1 MQATIPIA
9 PQARALARIRL
20 VSRPIS
26 LLLTVA
32 LAAAVVLPGIQ
43 IPAILLLPA
52 HAASVPS
59 FLNFDGWT
67 VGLGI
72 GAGGGIPLGTLSL
85 LQRWALAA
93 LSGLCGA
100 CIALT
105 LFQLRSLFV
114 LYSSG
119 VIFASDNIRRIKL
132 FGLWLVAAAIAGNVS
147 GRLFLW
153 VTHTTVLNAANA
165 ALTVVLGAMI
175 YVIAHVM
182 ELGREADLER
192 KDFI

>member
-1 MQATIPIA
+1 M
-9 PQARALARIRL
+9 ARIRTL
-20 VSRPIS
+20 SRPIG
-26 LLLTVA
+26 LLLTIA
-32 LAAAVVLPGIQ
+32 LAATVVVPSFQ
-43 IPAILLLPA
+43 ILAILFLPS

-59 FLNFDGWT
+59 FLSFDGWS

-72 GAGGGIPLGTLSL
+72 GAGGGIPLGSLTLE
-85 LQRWALAA
+85 QRWAVAGLA
-93 LSGLCGA
+93 GA
-100 CIALT
+100 CAACSALA
-105 LFQLRSLFV
+105 LFQLRSLFI

-119 VIFASDNIRRIKL
+119 VIFASDNIRRIRL
-132 FGLWLVAAAIAGNVS
+132 FGMWLVAAAIAGNVS
-147 GRLFLW
+147 GRLFVW
-153 VTHTTVLNAANA
+153 VTHTTILNTANA

>member
-1 MQATIPIA
+1 MQAAIPIA
-9 PQARALARIRL
+9 PQARALARIRML
-20 VSRPIS
+20 SRPIG

-32 LAAAVVLPGIQ
+32 FAAAVVLPGIQ
-43 IPAILLLPA
+43 IPAILFLPA

-59 FLNFDGWT
+59 FLSFEGWT

-85 LQRWALAA
+85 AQRWAVAGLA
-93 LSGLCGA
+93 GLCGA

-119 VIFASDNIRRIKL
+119 VIFGSDNIRRIKL
-132 FGLWLVAAAIAGNVS
+132 FGMWLVVAAIAGNVS
-147 GRLFLW
+147 GRLFMW
-153 VTHTTVLNAANA
+153 VTHTTVLNTANA

>member
-1 MQATIPIA
+1 MQAAIHIA
-9 PQARALARIRL
+9 PQARALARIRML
-20 VSRPIS
+20 SRPIG
-26 LLLTVA
+26 LLLTIA
-32 LAAAVVLPGIQ
+32 LAAAVVVPAFQ
-43 IPAILLLPA
+43 ILAILFLPT

-59 FLNFDGWT
+59 FLSFEGWT

-72 GAGGGIPLGTLSL
+72 GAGGGIPLGTLSVQ
-85 LQRWALAA
+85 QRCAVAA
-93 LSGLCGA
+93 LSGVCGA
-100 CIALT
+100 CIALA

-119 VIFASDNIRRIKL
+119 VIFASDNIRRIRL
-132 FGLWLVAAAIAGNVS
+132 FGMWLVAAAIAGNVS
-147 GRLFLW
+147 GRLFMWL
-153 VTHTTVLNAANA
+153 THTTVLNTPNA

>member
-1 MQATIPIA
+1 MQTAISMA
-9 PQARALARIRL
+9 PQARALARIRTL
-20 VSRPIS
+20 SRRIV

-32 LAAAVVLPGIQ
+32 LAAAVVVPGVEIL
-43 IPAILLLPA
+43 AILLLPGRG
-52 HAASVPS
+52 ASVPS
-59 FLNFDGWT
+59 FLSFDGWT
-67 VGLGI
+67 VGLRI
-72 GAGGGIPLGTLSL
+72 GAGAGIPLGTLGL
-85 LQRWALAA
+85 EQRCAVAA

-100 CIALT
+100 CIALA

-132 FGLWLVAAAIAGNVS
+132 FGMWLVAAAIAGNVS
-147 GRLFLW
+147 GRLFMW
-153 VTHTTVLNAANA
+153 VTHTPVLNTANA

>member
-1 MQATIPIA
+1 MQAAIHIA
-9 PQARALARIRL
+9 PQARALARIRAL
-20 VSRPIS
+20 SRPIV

-32 LAAAVVLPGIQ
+32 FAAAVVVPSAQ
-43 IPAILLLPA
+43 ILAILFLHPGG
-52 HAASVPS
+52 VPS
-59 FLNFDGWT
+59 FLSFDGWS
-67 VGLGI
+67 VGLGMGG
-72 GAGGGIPLGTLSL
+72 GAGIPLGSLSAE
-85 LQRWALAA
+85 QRWAVAGLA
-93 LSGLCGA
+93 GLCAA
-100 CIALT
+100 CSALA

-119 VIFASDNIRRIKL
+119 AIFAADNIRRIKL
-132 FGLWLVAAAIAGNVS
+132 FGMWLVAAAIAGNVS
-147 GRLFLW
+147 GRLFMW
-153 VTHTTVLNAANA
+153 VTHTAVLNTANA

>member
-1 MQATIPIA
+1 MQAAIHIV
-9 PQARALARIRL
+9 PQARALARIRSF
-20 VSRPIS
+20 SRPIG

-32 LAAAVVLPGIQ
+32 LAAAVVVPTAQ
-43 IPAILLLPA
+43 ILAILFLPTR
-52 HAASVPS
+52 AAALPS
-59 FLNFDGWT
+59 FLSFNGWS

-85 LQRWALAA
+85 EQRWAVAGLD
-93 LSGLCGA
+93 GLCA
-100 CIALT
+100 VCSALA

-132 FGLWLVAAAIAGNVS
+132 FGMWLVAAAIAGNVS
-147 GRLFLW
+147 GRLFMW
-153 VTHTTVLNAANA
+153 VTHTTVLNTANA